1 MLLMMGEVDAN
12 VALTKDGVLTT
23 VLEAAEDQD
32 QTIALAT
39 ATLHSIIL
47 SIMILMQQLMLRL
60 LAIG

>member
-1 MLLMMGEVDAN
+1 MMGEVDAN
-12 VALTKDGVLTT
+12 VAITKDGVLTT

-32 QTIALAT
+32 QTITLAT
-39 ATLHSIIL
+39 AILHSIIL